1 LDFNYTVKIINKE
14 IISILRGRG
23 NMRSLE
29 SILRTQNELPD
40 VMAWAVWPDRGKA
53 DREAVYNENIIVV

>member
-1 LDFNYTVKIINKE
+1 LDFNYTAKIINKE

-40 VMAWAVWPDRGKA
+40 VMGMGDMEDRGEQLGERRTMK
-53 DREAVYNENIIVV
+53 I